1 MPLNERGQRLRHKFR
16 GQYGK
21 KKGDSVFYA
30 MENSGKLKKVLK
42 AAGGKD
48 ASKDDFK
55 TPSSMSSVTTNNPF
69 SSGNQG
75 ATKTSSN
82 INNNT
87 NTGNNQKSVSTK
99 KSFSVPIIG
108 PITAGINLVQNLM
121 NRPKKHPFS
130 ANTIKQ
136 TKTKPPMPMGNDGPP
151 QIQKCPDGTMPP
163 CKTQTIT
170 PNKPNTPNF
179 LSGFKAYN
187 SGGVSYGPPPKR
199 GPNPQ
204 VPPVKMRNG
213 KMTKKYKM
221 SCPHRPDGIRGVG
234 AAIRGHKFIG
244 VK

>member
-1 MPLNERGQRLRHKFR
+1 MPLNERGQKLRDKFR

-30 MENSGKLKKVLK
+30 MENSGKLKGILK
-42 AAGGKD
+42 AKGGAD

-55 TPSSMSSVTTNNPF
+55 TPSSSPF
-69 SSGNQG
+69 SAGYSGAKSAVQTG
-75 ATKTSSN
+75 RVSSN
-82 INNNT
+82 GGNVG
-87 NTGNNQKSVSTK
+87 GNNQKSVSTK
-99 KSFSVPIIG
+99 KSFGVPIIG

-136 TKTKPPMPMGNDGPP
+136 TKPKPPMTMGNDGPP

-163 CKTQTIT
+163 CKTETIT
-170 PNKPNTPNF
+170 ANKPNTPNF
-179 LSGFKAYN
+179 LSEFKAYN

-204 VPPVKMRNG
+204 VPPVKMREG

>member
-1 MPLNERGQRLRHKFR
+1 
-16 GQYGK
+16 
-21 KKGDSVFYA
+21 
-30 MENSGKLKKVLK
+30 
-42 AAGGKD
+42 
-48 ASKDDFK
+48 
-55 TPSSMSSVTTNNPF
+55 
-69 SSGNQG
+69 
-75 ATKTSSN
+75 
-82 INNNT
+82 
-87 NTGNNQKSVSTK
+87 
-99 KSFSVPIIG
+99 
-108 PITAGINLVQNLM
+108 M

-136 TKTKPPMPMGNDGPP
+136 TKPKPPMTMGNDGPP

-163 CKTQTIT
+163 CKTETIT

-179 LSGFKAYN
+179 LSEFKAYN

>member
-1 MPLNERGQRLRHKFR
+1 MPLNERGQKLRDKFR

-30 MENSGKLKKVLK
+30 MENSGKLKGILK
-42 AAGGKD
+42 AKGGAD

-55 TPSSMSSVTTNNPF
+55 TPSSSPF
-69 SSGNQG
+69 SAGYSGAKSAVQTG
-75 ATKTSSN
+75 RVSSN
-82 INNNT
+82 GGNVG
-87 NTGNNQKSVSTK
+87 GNNQKSVSTK
-99 KSFSVPIIG
+99 KSFGVPIIG

-136 TKTKPPMPMGNDGPP
+136 TKPKPPMTMGNDGPP

-163 CKTQTIT
+163 CKTETIT
-170 PNKPNTPNF
+170 ANKPNTPNF

-204 VPPVKMRNG
+204 VPPVKMREG

>member
-1 MPLNERGQRLRHKFR
+1 MPLNERGQKLRDKFR

-30 MENSGKLKKVLK
+30 MENSGKLKGILK
-42 AAGGKD
+42 AKGGAD

-55 TPSSMSSVTTNNPF
+55 TPSSSPF
-69 SSGNQG
+69 SAGYSGAKSAVQTG
-75 ATKTSSN
+75 KVSSN
-82 INNNT
+82 GGNVG
-87 NTGNNQKSVSTK
+87 GNNQKSVSTK
-99 KSFSVPIIG
+99 KSFGVPIIG

-179 LSGFKAYN
+179 LSEFKAYN

>member
-1 MPLNERGQRLRHKFR
+1 MPLNERGQKLRDKFR

-42 AAGGKD
+42 AKGGAD
-48 ASKDDFK
+48 AKDFK
-55 TPSSMSSVTTNNPF
+55 TPSSNPF
-69 SSGNQG
+69 SAGYSGAKN
-75 ATKTSSN
+75 AVKTGRVSSN
-82 INNNT
+82 GGNVG
-87 NTGNNQKSVSTK
+87 GNNQKSVSTK
-99 KSFSVPIIG
+99 KSFGVPIIG

-136 TKTKPPMPMGNDGPP
+136 TKPKPPMTMGNGSSPK
-151 QIQKCPDGTMPP
+151 IQKCPDGTMPP
-163 CKTQTIT
+163 CKTQTIAA
-170 PNKPNTPNF
+170 NKPNTPNF
-179 LSGFKAYN
+179 LSEFKAYN

-204 VPPVKMRNG
+204 VPPVKMREG

>member
-1 MPLNERGQRLRHKFR
+1 MPLNERGQKLRDKFR

-30 MENSGKLKKVLK
+30 MENSGKLKGILK
-42 AAGGKD
+42 AKGGAD

-55 TPSSMSSVTTNNPF
+55 TPSSSPF
-69 SSGNQG
+69 SAGYSGAKSAVQTG
-75 ATKTSSN
+75 RVSSN
-82 INNNT
+82 G
-87 NTGNNQKSVSTK
+87 GNVGGNIQKSVNTK
-99 KSFSVPIIG
+99 KSFGVPIIG

-179 LSGFKAYN
+179 LSEFKAYN

-234 AAIRGHKFIG
+234 ASIRGHKFIG